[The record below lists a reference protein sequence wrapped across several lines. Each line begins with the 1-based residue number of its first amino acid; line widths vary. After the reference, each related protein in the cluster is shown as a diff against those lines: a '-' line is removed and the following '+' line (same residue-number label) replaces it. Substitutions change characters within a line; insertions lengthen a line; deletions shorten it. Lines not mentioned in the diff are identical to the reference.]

1 MMQWILL
8 ASDAE
13 HVDSATGS
21 SVSVR
26 GREPRHPACV
36 LLRCA
41 AATRRRRRRAFLAR
55 APYYYYY
62 SLLSPGGKVGRF
74 ALPVSGARARLG
86 GGRRVLLLAGSGGV
100 CPRFRARGGLSCS
113 L

>member
-36 LLRCA
+36 LLRIC
-41 AATRRRRRRAFLAR
+41 
-55 APYYYYY
+55 Y
-62 SLLSPGGKVGRF
+62 
-74 ALPVSGARARLG
+74 
-86 GGRRVLLLAGSGGV
+86 
-100 CPRFRARGGLSCS
+100 
-113 L
+113 